1 MASPIFE
8 NSNSQTDPIG
18 GMEIYPGGRGALDIS
33 DDAIR
38 KMEDGGV
45 VGKRLPDILSR
56 QLDPEHR
63 SGVVKVE
70 TVPQII
76 NLDPS
81 KYSIDDFATDD
92 SRGTGGSEN
101 KIAIERD
108 ATDLELEDKA
118 LQAFYDGDS
127 KSSVKYFSEIKD
139 KSLVQEQLQTVIAQM
154 AAGREYKE
162 ALQLVEFLQ
171 DPNEREKERKDVL
184 DLQRKY
190 APTITGDLDE
200 EDKSALEADF
210 GAFPKD
216 EGRKVDLKI
225 IRDSKP
231 VNEDVDTNMSPD
243 IPSAVEIAMRETNR
257 FVEAKTVPPEI
268 PPTVEAGATNPPTPE
283 TSERSET
290 VEANFEALREA
301 RDAYATAYAEWE
313 YQTRHST
320 KLWQKTMFALG
331 ASKPAPDRLT
341 LRTTALED
349 AKEAYLKA
357 RVLCGKGTTNTY
369 QQNYYRGTEESLL
382 LQGALQQAR
391 ENREASDAENKK
403 MADEML
409 PKGTVDKALDK
420 MADTRFGKML
430 KKANNVWLKVPG
442 KTIVISSTLV
452 AGGTVF
458 AGAGLGYAAYVGGLR
473 VARAG
478 GGILGAKLFGSA
490 LGKYHENKNE
500 KEDEVNIKEYAGAI
514 NEENFPEWEAKEIDR
529 FENNENMKRRQR
541 AVKIGAMIAAGG
553 ASGMAT
559 GSILGSIFGTPHAE
573 AVASAVHE
581 AGVGDKPVLEASDKF
596 NKIVEAKTAVLEAKP
611 DIDAVDALSPDYDSQ
626 IHALKVDILSK
637 YHGGEVP
644 PSIQKNILDVPTDK
658 LLEKFQLV
666 DNAHN
671 SSAGN
676 VGGHIA
682 FDNGR
687 VVYEQGGIKRDL
699 YDPNID
705 IGTKPFSKVAI
716 GDPTIEMKPTS
727 SEDLLGDPITTAD
740 ELKPADPGFG
750 TTELHS
756 PEPVMV
762 DETKIGVGETLLE
775 QAFEGGKISVI
786 HGTPTDPNHIS
797 MVLDGKEFAVGTVKD
812 GVPNI
817 AVLPE
822 FKGGWFTSTVYE
834 RAFDAMKSRMK
845 PDILGIK

>member
-1 MASPIFE
+1 
-8 NSNSQTDPIG
+8 
-18 GMEIYPGGRGALDIS
+18 
-33 DDAIR
+33 
-38 KMEDGGV
+38 MEDGGV
-45 VGKRLPDILSR
+45 VGKRLPDILSK

-63 SGVVKVE
+63 SRVGVGG
-70 TVPQII
+70 TAPQVID
-76 NLDPS
+76 LDPS
-81 KYSIDDFATDD
+81 QYSLDDFAPSHSREVQDD
-92 SRGTGGSEN
+92 VVGVGL
-101 KIAIERD
+101 ERD
-108 ATDLELEDKA
+108 RDDLLLESDA

-127 KSSVKYFSEIKD
+127 VLSVKYFSQIKD
-139 KSLVQEQLQTVIAQM
+139 KSLVQEQLHTVIAQM

-190 APTITGDLDE
+190 APTPTGNLDD
-200 EDKSALEADF
+200 EDRSALEADF

-225 IRDSKP
+225 IKDPEPENVHK
-231 VNEDVDTNMSPD
+231 DVDPNMSSD
-243 IPSAVEIAMRETNR
+243 IPSAVDIAMRETNR
-257 FVEAKTVPPEI
+257 FVEAKTVPPEV
-268 PPTVEAGATNPPTPE
+268 PPVVESGAVNPPTPE
-283 TSERSET
+283 AGERSES
-290 VEANFEALREA
+290 VEANFEALRQA
-301 RDAYATAYAEWE
+301 RDAYAAAYAEWE

-331 ASKPAPDRLT
+331 ASKPAPERLT

-382 LQGALQQAR
+382 LQEALQYAR
-391 ENREASDAENKK
+391 ENRKASDAENKK
-403 MADEML
+403 MAEDML

-430 KKANNVWLKVPG
+430 RKANNVWLKVPG
-442 KTIVISSTLV
+442 KTVVISTTLV

-473 VARAG
+473 AARAG
-478 GGILGAKLFGSA
+478 GGILGAKLFGSGV
-490 LGKYHENKNE
+490 GKYFENKNE
-500 KEDEVNIKEYAGAI
+500 NEAELDMKEYAGAI
-514 NEENFPEWEAKEIDR
+514 NEENFQEWEAKEIDR

-559 GSILGSIFGTPHAE
+559 GSVLSSIFGAPHAE
-573 AVASAVHE
+573 AVANAVHE
-581 AGVGDKPVLEASDKF
+581 TGSGDKPALDATEKF
-596 NKIVEAKTAVLEAKP
+596 NNVVPPKTAVLESKP

-658 LLEKFQLV
+658 LLERLHLV
-666 DNAHN
+666 DNTHN
-671 SSAGN
+671 ASAGN

-682 FDNGR
+682 FDNGK

-705 IGTKPFSKVAI
+705 IGSKPFSKVAI

-727 SEDLLGDPITTAD
+727 HEDLLGDPITSAD
-740 ELKPADPGFG
+740 ELKPTDPGFG

-756 PEPVMV
+756 SEPVMV
-762 DETKIGVGETLLE
+762 DETKIGVGETVLE

-797 MVLDGKEFAVGTVKD
+797 MVLDGKEFAVGTVKN
-812 GVPNI
+812 GMLNI

-834 RAFDAMKSRMK
+834 RAFDAMKSRMR
-845 PDILGIK
+845 PEVLGIK